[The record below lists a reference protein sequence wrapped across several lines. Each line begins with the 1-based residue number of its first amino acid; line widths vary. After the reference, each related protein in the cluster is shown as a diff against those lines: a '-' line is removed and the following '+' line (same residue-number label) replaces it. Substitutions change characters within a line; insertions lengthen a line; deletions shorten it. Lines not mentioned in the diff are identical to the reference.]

1 MATVSIVHCS
11 TATRRNVGAV
21 VNHICGPVT
30 TGSSVTVPFDPSHSP
45 NMGELLALE
54 SVENSIKSMSVA
66 NASASSS
73 LPSVVIVDAIPNA
86 LVLPKTSIALVLRRL
101 GDLIDTVS
109 GACLTSFSAHT
120 LFAKLEVFVKRSL
133 LLGHA
138 KHVILINNTC
148 LEPLESQFSFRDL
161 LDTLASQV
169 FAISDPDAAGE
180 SVLWQDGWVLVDSFL
195 LRASNTGTFG
205 RIRKGSVKERI
216 GLKLNGR
223 KMIVKPVSDLLL
235 EVETR
240 PDSSIV
246 VSAATAATAV
256 ATVAPT
262 SAVQPQP
269 GRNDPTS
276 NLSFNLKLTDE
287 QREMREA
294 TVLPYVHDGT
304 ISVGGGISA
313 GGFIH
318 YQADAMDDDEG
329 DPDDDLAL

>member
-21 VNHICGPVT
+21 VNHICGPLA
-30 TGSSVTVPFDPSHSP
+30 TGSSVTVPFDPNHSP
-45 NMGELLALE
+45 SISELLTLA
-54 SVENSIKSMSVA
+54 SVENSIKSMSAA
-66 NASASSS
+66 NTSAAASSS
-73 LPSVVIVDAIPNA
+73 PPSVVIVDAIPNA
-86 LVLPKTSIALVLRRL
+86 LVLPKTSIALVLQRL
-101 GDLIDTVS
+101 RDLIDTVS
-109 GACLTSFSAHT
+109 VWKFRKTFSPLA
-120 LFAKLEVFVKRSL
+120 
-133 LLGHA
+133 GHA

-169 FAISDPDAAGE
+169 FAIGDPDAAGE

-223 KMIVKPVSDLLL
+223 KMTVKSVSDLLL
-235 EVETR
+235 EFETR
-240 PDSSIV
+240 PDASIV
-246 VSAATAATAV
+246 VSATAAAAVTTA
-256 ATVAPT
+256 APT
-262 SAVQPQP
+262 SVAQPQSD
-269 GRNDPTS
+269 RNDPTS

>member
-21 VNHICGPVT
+21 VNHICGPLA

-45 NMGELLALE
+45 SISELLTVE
-54 SVENSIKSMSVA
+54 SVENSIKSVSIA
-66 NASASSS
+66 NVSASSS
-73 LPSVVIVDAIPNA
+73 SSPPSVVIVDAIPNA

-101 GDLIDTVS
+101 RDLIDTVS
-109 GACLTSFSAHT
+109 
-120 LFAKLEVFVKRSL
+120 
-133 LLGHA
+133 GHA

-169 FAISDPDAAGE
+169 FVIGDPDAAGE

-223 KMIVKPVSDLLL
+223 KMTVKPVSDLLL
-235 EVETR
+235 EFETR
-240 PDSSIV
+240 PDASIV
-246 VSAATAATAV
+246 VSATAAAAVTTA
-256 ATVAPT
+256 TPT
-262 SAVQPQP
+262 SVAQPQSD
-269 GRNDPTS
+269 RNDPTS